1 MHPRNVQ
8 AERPS
13 VEGPRG
19 PPASSRSLTPHS
31 RQGQRQWAAPA
42 SETSPRGSPESSPS
56 SIRKRCYLGSCQA
69 ESCPGTLAGRP
80 PYSHPPAASWHR
92 GVPSLCLL
100 PQLGKGT
107 ARGVRPLN
115 SARRSGRGSNA
126 TRPLAPQRR
135 PPPAG
140 LSRGPLKPPPRSVR
154 EASRPLASCPGSGSL
169 SARGS
174 DRQWTVGAGGQA
186 CLGCGSQEPR

>member
-19 PPASSRSLTPHS
+19 PPASSRSLTPRS

-56 SIRKRCYLGSCQA
+56 SIRKQCYLGSCQA

-92 GVPSLCLL
+92 GVPQPLSPSPARKRHSPWCQAPEFSPPLWAGVKCHQATGPTATASSSRAVQRATEAATPSCKRSFSAARKLPRLRFPLC
-100 PQLGKGT
+100 
-107 ARGVRPLN
+107 
-115 SARRSGRGSNA
+115 
-126 TRPLAPQRR
+126 QR
-135 PPPAG
+135 
-140 LSRGPLKPPPRSVR
+140 L
-154 EASRPLASCPGSGSL
+154 
-169 SARGS
+169 
-174 DRQWTVGAGGQA
+174 
-186 CLGCGSQEPR
+186 